1 MSDETFVMPDHS
13 WTPLDFYVTS
23 HAISHSNCP
32 WRLEFSDFLADDD
45 DDDDDN
51 DGNLFDDEK
60 FELFCKGCANPGGN
74 RCRGYISYA
83 NFGGNDITS
92 KSMQSFVNI
101 SIHILQGLEWL
112 LMNHN
117 RVDGS
122 ACDLLANVIPS
133 MSRLEGLQLS
143 SNKIGIGGAVNV
155 INALFGSPL
164 KQLWLENTEI
174 GVLDCETLCNLMKSS
189 QSLEYLNIAK
199 NQLSSESVDSI
210 FTGLSHISS
219 LIELDI
225 SNSHFS
231 IANMKVLASVL
242 RDDSKITLA
251 LLGLQD
257 CQISNE
263 GAFQLAAA
271 LCTNSTLQTLY
282 LDCNPI
288 GMEGAFSMSNMLQHN
303 TSLEDLFLCD
313 ESIGEEGVC
322 HLIDTLKHNQTLD
335 QLWLPKKYLSE
346 TSDQRVFWL

>member
-1 MSDETFVMPDHS
+1 
-13 WTPLDFYVTS
+13 
-23 HAISHSNCP
+23 
-32 WRLEFSDFLADDD
+32 
-45 DDDDDN
+45 
-51 DGNLFDDEK
+51 
-60 FELFCKGCANPGGN
+60 
-74 RCRGYISYA
+74 
-83 NFGGNDITS
+83 
-92 KSMQSFVNI
+92 
-101 SIHILQGLEWL
+101 
-112 LMNHN
+112 
-117 RVDGS
+117 
-122 ACDLLANVIPS
+122 
-133 MSRLEGLQLS
+133 
-143 SNKIGIGGAVNV
+143 
-155 INALFGSPL
+155 
-164 KQLWLENTEI
+164 
-174 GVLDCETLCNLMKSS
+174 MKSS
-189 QSLEYLNIAK
+189 HSIEYLNIAK

-231 IANMKVLASVL
+231 ITNMKVLASVL

-263 GAFQLAAA
+263 GAFELAAA

-282 LDCNPI
+282 LDCNPV
-288 GMEGAFSMSNMLQHN
+288 GMEGAFSMSNMLQHNMLQHN

-322 HLIDTLKHNQTLD
+322 YLIDTLKHKQTLD